1 MTVAAENDAS
11 ESVLSESKQES
22 RKLLNQTTSNKP
34 TLHTEVKMCPTV
46 LNVLHFTLI
55 ITTNPLPILK
65 KFTQENVLSLLLQNE
80 IIQEQAFWNIL
91 HEVFYSVD
99 YLPEYFSWYIRLP
112 QKLLIGCYDYLFEQ
126 WKRHSCA
133 RNLRLWNK
141 VYTLS
146 APVLSSSC
154 TPKVQF
160 VSFAR
165 DHCEMTMTSMI
176 TVCLFCNIVTK

>member
-1 MTVAAENDAS
+1 MGWSDFSRNKMTVAAENDAS

-80 IIQEQAFWNIL
+80 IIQEQAF
-91 HEVFYSVD
+91 
-99 YLPEYFSWYIRLP
+99 
-112 QKLLIGCYDYLFEQ
+112 
-126 WKRHSCA
+126 
-133 RNLRLWNK
+133 
-141 VYTLS
+141 
-146 APVLSSSC
+146 
-154 TPKVQF
+154 
-160 VSFAR
+160 
-165 DHCEMTMTSMI
+165 
-176 TVCLFCNIVTK
+176 